1 MYKKKKNKNI
11 RIIILSIVIIIIL
24 LLASFNFNREYLI
37 IEKPFKD
44 ISTYINKLLIKP
56 ITIFSKEKNKDQSKS
71 YLIQKNKNESL
82 EKEIEELKKQLEL
95 NSTLTEYTIENATI
109 TSRNKSYWFNTI
121 NIDKGSKNGI
131 KKDQAVITSNGL
143 IGKVSKVSF
152 YSSEVKLLTSD
163 DLNFKVSI
171 SIKVDGEDNFA
182 ILNGYDNKKNEFIL
196 RGVDK
201 NANIKVGDDVFTSG
215 LGGVF
220 PSGIYIGKVERII
233 NDKYDLSKTAYI
245 KSNQDFNN
253 IHYVTILKE
262 KNQ

>member
-1 MYKKKKNKNI
+1 MKW
-11 RIIILSIVIIIIL
+11 
-24 LLASFNFNREYLI
+24 
-37 IEKPFKD
+37 
-44 ISTYINKLLIKP
+44 
-56 ITIFSKEKNKDQSKS
+56 
-71 YLIQKNKNESL
+71 
-82 EKEIEELKKQLEL
+82 IEELKKQLEL

-143 IGKVSKVSF
+143 IGKISKVSF

>member
-1 MYKKKKNKNI
+1 MFKKKKKRNI
-11 RIIILSIVIIIIL
+11 KIYIIGIIVIIVL
-24 LLASFNFNREYLI
+24 LLISFNLDRKYSI

-44 ISTYINKLLIKP
+44 ISTHVNKLLIEP
-56 ITIFSKEKNKDQSKS
+56 FSLFGKEKGKDQSNN

-95 NSTLTEYTIENATI
+95 NSTLTEYKTVNATI

-121 NIDKGSKNGI
+121 SIDKGSHAGI
-131 KKDQAVITSNGL
+131 KKDQAVITANGL
-143 IGKVSKVSF
+143 IGKISKVSF

-163 DLNFKVSI
+163 DINFKVSV
-171 SIKVDGEDNFA
+171 SIKVNGEDNFA
-182 ILNGYDNKKNEFIL
+182 ILNGYDNKKGEFIL
-196 RGVDK
+196 RGIDK
-201 NANIKVGDDVFTSG
+201 NANVNVGDTVLTSG

-220 PSGIYIGKVERII
+220 PSGIYIGKVTSIT

-253 IHYVTILKE
+253 IHYVTVLKE
-262 KNQ
+262 NK